1 LLTFSD
7 ATGASRS
14 RFSFGAAKPD
24 LSARSTIEAVARKND
39 NFMAAAARYTS
50 IAMMLPASTFAGYLI
65 GSALDQW
72 LHTTYLT
79 IVFLLLGIA
88 SGFLQLI
95 RMLMRDMRK
104 PEK

>member
-1 LLTFSD
+1 M
-7 ATGASRS
+7 
-14 RFSFGAAKPD
+14 
-24 LSARSTIEAVARKND
+24 ARKAVARKND
-39 NFMAAAARYTS
+39 KFMASAARYTS
-50 IAMMLPASTFAGYLI
+50 IAMTLPASTFAGYLI

-88 SGFLQLI
+88 SGFVQLI
-95 RMLMRDMRK
+95 RMLLRDMRK